1 MVPKFVPVRD
11 LNNNSVYPGASIKG
25 VQHKHTDWGTLY
37 KDPSV
42 GDSLANVVRHW
53 NGECVIDI
61 PFLIIGGS
69 QSIAAVLEHDSNVR
83 LVSAQH
89 FADGIVSFVNKETK
103 AFGKDYTCVMVI
115 PSILFSHARAT
126 PIENLGNLR
135 MQVNKSKL
143 DTKTPAESLNSF
155 RSNWNRFDFIYQRYV
170 DI

>member
-1 MVPKFVPVRD
+1 MVPKFVPVKD

-37 KDPSV
+37 KDQSV

-53 NGECVIDI
+53 NGECEVDI

-83 LVSAQH
+83 LLSAPH
-89 FADGIVSFVNKETK
+89 LPGGIVSYVTRENKT
-103 AFGKDYTCVMVI
+103 FGKDYTCVLVI
-115 PSILFSHARAT
+115 PSVFFSNARAA
-126 PIENLGNLR
+126 PVESLGNLR

-143 DTKTPAESLNSF
+143 DTKTPAENLNTF
-155 RSNWNRFDFIYQRYV
+155 RSNWNRFDFIYQRYI